1 MLRLL
6 KQPSFKESK
15 TLAGKEPLLGAGK
28 KADTKLGK
36 EEVRTCAE
44 PLSPERWEK
53 TLPLELEP
61 RALESSNQAGVGV
74 AGGGRNR
81 QIRKRRQVVMQ
92 PASGKR
98 PAEWTGCT
106 RSQISRAAGPDSRGT
121 ERTC

>member
-15 TLAGKEPLLGAGK
+15 TLAGKEPLPGAGK

-36 EEVRTCAE
+36 EEVGTCAE

-74 AGGGRNR
+74 GGA
-81 QIRKRRQVVMQ
+81 QKPTDQKTK
-92 PASGKR
+92 ASGH
-98 PAEWTGCT
+98 
-106 RSQISRAAGPDSRGT
+106 AASIW
-121 ERTC
+121 